1 MTEYNTATRDNDV
14 VRVEGLVRWFKRT
27 TALDGVS
34 LRVYPGTVHGLVGEN
49 GAGKTTLMEHLL
61 GGYRP
66 QAGTVSV
73 FGFDPVKHPVE
84 VLSRIGYLSEERDI
98 PGWMTVRELMQ
109 YSKAFY
115 PDWDATYAEQKRQD
129 FGLDPGAKIKTLSR
143 GERAKA
149 GLLCAIAYRPPLLL
163 LDEPSSGL
171 DVSARRDILEAIVRT
186 VADEGRTVI
195 FSSHLLDEVE
205 RVSDNITMIHKGRVV
220 LDGALEDI
228 KARYHRATV
237 RFAEPPAGTP
247 LLPGQRSAMGHG
259 RDWDIVYT
267 GDEVAFRAEAARL
280 GGEITGEQ
288 TPTLED
294 IFLAETGA
302 SSNCCS

>member
-1 MTEYNTATRDNDV
+1 MNAEHFPEQANGMDV
-14 VRVEGLVRWFKRT
+14 VRIEGLVRRFRRAA
-27 TALDGVS
+27 ALDGVS
-34 LRVYPGTVHGLVGEN
+34 LRVRPGTVHGLVGEN
-49 GAGKTTLMEHLL
+49 GAGKTTLLEHIL

-73 FGFDPVKHPVE
+73 FGQDPVKDPVA

-98 PGWMTVRELMQ
+98 PGWMTVRELMR

-115 PDWDATYAEQKRQD
+115 PGWDDAYAEQKRSD

-171 DVSARRDILEAIVRT
+171 DVTARHDILEAIVRT
-186 VADEGRTVI
+186 VADEGRTVL

-205 RVSDNITMIHKGRVV
+205 RVSDNITMLHHGKVV
-220 LDGALEDI
+220 LDGPLDEI
-228 KARYHRATV
+228 KENYRRATL
-237 RFAEPPAGTP
+237 RFGGEPPLP
-247 LLPGQRSAMGHG
+247 LRLPGQRAVSGHG
-259 RDWDIVYT
+259 RDWNVLFT
-267 GDEVAFRAEAARL
+267 GEEAHFRAETTALDA
-280 GGEITGEQ
+280 EITDCHV
-288 TPTLED
+288 PTLEE
-294 IFLAETGA
+294 IFIAETGYSA
-302 SSNCCS
+302 

>member
-1 MTEYNTATRDNDV
+1 MNAEHFPEQEDGMDV
-14 VRVEGLVRWFKRT
+14 VCIEGLVRRFRRT

-34 LRVYPGTVHGLVGEN
+34 LRVRPGTVHGLVGEN
-49 GAGKTTLMEHLL
+49 GAGKTTLLEHIL
-61 GGYRP
+61 GGYLP

-73 FGFDPVKHPVE
+73 FDLDPVKSPVE

-98 PGWMTVRELMQ
+98 PGWMTVRELMR

-115 PDWDATYAEQKRQD
+115 PGWDDAYAEERRNE
-129 FGLDPGAKIKTLSR
+129 FHLDPGAKIKTLSR

-171 DVSARRDILEAIVRT
+171 DVSARHDILEAIVRT

-205 RVSDNITMIHKGRVV
+205 RVSDNITMLHHGKVV
-220 LDGALEDI
+220 LDGPLDEI
-228 KARYHRATV
+228 KVGYHRATL
-237 RFAEPPAGTP
+237 RFGGEPPLP
-247 LLPGQRSAMGHG
+247 LRLPGQRAVSGHG
-259 RDWDIVYT
+259 RDWNILYA
-267 GDEVAFRAEAARL
+267 GEEVHFRAEAAAL
-280 GGEITGEQ
+280 GAEIIDHQ
-288 TPTLED
+288 SPTLEE
-294 IFLAETGA
+294 IFLAETGHPA
-302 SSNCCS
+302 

>member
-1 MTEYNTATRDNDV
+1 MNAEHFPEQANSMDV
-14 VRVEGLVRWFKRT
+14 VRIEGLVRRFRRT
-27 TALDGVS
+27 AALDGVS
-34 LRVYPGTVHGLVGEN
+34 LRVRPGTVHGLVGEN
-49 GAGKTTLMEHLL
+49 GAGKTTLLEHIL

-73 FGFDPVKHPVE
+73 FGQDPVKDPVA

-98 PGWMTVRELMQ
+98 PGWMTVRELMR

-115 PDWDATYAEQKRQD
+115 PGWDDAYAEQKRND

-171 DVSARRDILEAIVRT
+171 DVTARHDILEAIVRT
-186 VADEGRTVI
+186 VADEGRTVL

-205 RVSDNITMIHKGRVV
+205 RVSDNITMLHHGKVV
-220 LDGALEDI
+220 LDGPLDAI
-228 KARYHRATV
+228 KENYRRVTL
-237 RFAEPPAGTP
+237 RFGGEPPLP
-247 LLPGQRSAMGHG
+247 LRLPGQRAVSGHG
-259 RDWDIVYT
+259 RDWNVLFT
-267 GDEVAFRAEAARL
+267 GEEAHFRAETTALDA
-280 GGEITGEQ
+280 EITDCHV
-288 TPTLED
+288 PPLEE
-294 IFLAETGA
+294 IFIAETGYSA
-302 SSNCCS
+302 

>member
-1 MTEYNTATRDNDV
+1 MNVEHFPEQENGMDV
-14 VRVEGLVRWFKRT
+14 VCIEGLVRRFRRAD
-27 TALDGVS
+27 ALDGVS
-34 LRVYPGTVHGLVGEN
+34 LRVRPGTVHGLVGEN
-49 GAGKTTLMEHLL
+49 GAGKTTLLEHIL

-73 FGFDPVKHPVE
+73 FGQDPVKDPVA

-98 PGWMTVRELMQ
+98 PGWMTVRELMR

-115 PDWDATYAEQKRQD
+115 PGWDDAYAEQKRND

-171 DVSARRDILEAIVRT
+171 DVTARHDILEAIVRT
-186 VADEGRTVI
+186 VADEGRTVL

-205 RVSDNITMIHKGRVV
+205 RVSDNITMLHHGKVV
-220 LDGALEDI
+220 LDGSLDTI
-228 KARYHRATV
+228 KENYHRATL
-237 RFAEPPAGTP
+237 RFGGEPALP
-247 LLPGQRSAMGHG
+247 LHLPGQRAASGHG
-259 RDWDIVYT
+259 RDWNVLFT
-267 GDEVAFRAEAARL
+267 GEEARFNAEVAALGAEVTDRNV
-280 GGEITGEQ
+280 
-288 TPTLED
+288 PTLEE
-294 IFLAETGA
+294 IFIAETGNSA
-302 SSNCCS
+302 